1 MLHPGL
7 ADDVVPDVIF
17 GARTVPSEPVGD
29 VIATYPTTDLMR
41 FQLDRLEDV
50 YASTR
55 REPLGKTYVRGH
67 AIPSGLGETIP
78 FGAPGGVD
86 ARSSAAKELVF
97 PRGADAA
104 VMEGDADSSDAHA
117 MYVKTHGNYAP
128 GERRRRG
135 YDWNAAGVDP
145 DAATFGAA
153 TAIGEDGAAKA
164 LNPLKDETLRAMSA
178 TIVNAR
184 AEAHREMAH
193 DALGKVKRLGRG
205 ERLPADFVYG
215 APSRAPT
222 ADGEL
227 EWDAGR
233 LIQGEYTE
241 EEQAP
246 DPTIGKTMRH
256 QGYKYEPT
264 AVNPE
269 RVYGVPSVRTDLA
282 PKDTAARGLADA
294 TSYGNEATAAALV
307 NPGYGAERGVV
318 ETDYEVAYGR
328 EEMRAFYAATG
339 IPLGEDEFEAAFA
352 AAAAAE
358 GGGDACTLGTFQR
371 ARVQLMARA

>member
-1 MLHPGL
+1 
-7 ADDVVPDVIF
+7 
-17 GARTVPSEPVGD
+17 
-29 VIATYPTTDLMR
+29 
-41 FQLDRLEDV
+41 
-50 YASTR
+50 
-55 REPLGKTYVRGH
+55 
-67 AIPSGLGETIP
+67 
-78 FGAPGGVD
+78 
-86 ARSSAAKELVF
+86 
-97 PRGADAA
+97 
-104 VMEGDADSSDAHA
+104 MEGDADSSDAKHA
-117 MYVKTHGNYAP
+117 MYVKTHGELRP
-128 GERRRRG
+128 RRRPSRG
-135 YDWNAAGVDP
+135 TTDRRGVDP
-145 DAATFGAA
+145 DAATFGTA

-164 LNPLKDETLRAMSA
+164 LNPLKDDASRDERDDRERARRRR
-178 TIVNAR
+178 TAR
-184 AEAHREMAH
+184 RAH
-193 DALGKVKRLGRG
+193 DALGKVKRLGR

-222 ADGEL
+222 ADGEF

-264 AVNPE
+264 AVDPE

-352 AAAAAE
+352 AAAE
-358 GGGDACTLGTFQR
+358 GGGNACTLGTFQR

>member
-1 MLHPGL
+1 M
-7 ADDVVPDVIF
+7 
-17 GARTVPSEPVGD
+17 
-29 VIATYPTTDLMR
+29 
-41 FQLDRLEDV
+41 
-50 YASTR
+50 
-55 REPLGKTYVRGH
+55 
-67 AIPSGLGETIP
+67 
-78 FGAPGGVD
+78 
-86 ARSSAAKELVF
+86 
-97 PRGADAA
+97 
-104 VMEGDADSSDAHA
+104 
-117 MYVKTHGNYAP
+117 
-128 GERRRRG
+128 
-135 YDWNAAGVDP
+135 
-145 DAATFGAA
+145 
-153 TAIGEDGAAKA
+153 
-164 LNPLKDETLRAMSA
+164 
-178 TIVNAR
+178 
-184 AEAHREMAH
+184 
-193 DALGKVKRLGRG
+193 GRG

-264 AVNPE
+264 AVDPE

>member
-1 MLHPGL
+1 M
-7 ADDVVPDVIF
+7 
-17 GARTVPSEPVGD
+17 
-29 VIATYPTTDLMR
+29 
-41 FQLDRLEDV
+41 
-50 YASTR
+50 
-55 REPLGKTYVRGH
+55 
-67 AIPSGLGETIP
+67 
-78 FGAPGGVD
+78 
-86 ARSSAAKELVF
+86 
-97 PRGADAA
+97 
-104 VMEGDADSSDAHA
+104 
-117 MYVKTHGNYAP
+117 
-128 GERRRRG
+128 
-135 YDWNAAGVDP
+135 DP

-193 DALGKVKRLGRG
+193 DALGKVKNLGRG
-205 ERLPADFVYG
+205 EKLPADFIYG

-264 AVNPE
+264 AVDPE